1 MFIKQLSIFMENKAG
16 RMAEISRILADGG
29 VNIRAL
35 SVADTTG
42 FGILRLIVDDP
53 EKAERVCR
61 AAGLTTALT
70 DAIAISMDDRPGGFA
85 DVMETVAEAKTSV
98 EYMYAFLTLRMTPVP
113 ALLCAPRTA
122 SALCA
127 CCAKRGSPF

>member
-1 MFIKQLSIFMENKAG
+1 MFIKQLSVFMENKAG
-16 RMAEISRILADGG
+16 RMAEISRILASGG

-70 DAIAISMDDRPGGFA
+70 DAIAISMADRPGGFA
-85 DVMETVAEAKTSV
+85 DEGWSGPWATARRATRRFGRWKRALTHRLKEA
-98 EYMYAFLTLRMTPVP
+98 
-113 ALLCAPRTA
+113 
-122 SALCA
+122 
-127 CCAKRGSPF
+127 G